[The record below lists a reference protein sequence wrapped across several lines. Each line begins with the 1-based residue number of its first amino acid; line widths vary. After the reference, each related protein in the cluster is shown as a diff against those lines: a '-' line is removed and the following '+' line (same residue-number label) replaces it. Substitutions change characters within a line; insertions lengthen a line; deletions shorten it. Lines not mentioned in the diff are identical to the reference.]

1 MKTKLFA
8 SIAAALVMSGSAV
21 AEQTLPLKAVNKAGE
36 VIDAV
41 IEAYGGADKIA
52 NLNTIVRKNQ
62 FTTWATNQSL
72 RPGPPWDEGGNENWV
87 AINFADQQLRNY
99 NMGSGGGFDFEG
111 GQLINGDESF
121 NFDYRAGTMTEI
133 GSPDFNTTAGPS
145 VRVTAP
151 LLIKELQNR
160 RHTSHWLG
168 EVDFEGRKHDVV
180 TLVMEVG
187 PALSLYFDQETHLLT
202 RSERVLPP
210 FGQVDYRF
218 LDYVEIDGIPFS
230 RKLELFAN
238 DQPNLLIER
247 HETQVNPDFAPYL
260 EVPGGLDRIAAAPPA
275 PSDVD
280 LQEISDGVYL
290 VGASGTY
297 VMFVEMDDYV
307 VAVGGTAGVPQR
319 IAELRK
325 VVPEKPIKYGVM
337 THHHNDHV
345 MGVGPYENEGATVLT
360 VKQHEPVVRAAAAN
374 GEELIVEIIDGSHWI
389 KDGKRKLQLVDVGP
403 TPHTEHLVVVWL
415 PEEGIL
421 FEADHFPNPATGR
434 MPPAQPVTR
443 HLAKEIV
450 KRNMKVKHIVGAH
463 SPRVASWDDM
473 EEALKLKP
481 VNVRFA
487 TPKGQAE
494 GSDTGR

>member
-1 MKTKLFA
+1 MRTKLFA
-8 SIAAALVMSGSAV
+8 SIAAGLLMSGSTV
-21 AEQTLPLKAVNKAGE
+21 AEQTLPLQAVNKAGE
-36 VIDAV
+36 VIDAAL
-41 IEAYGGADKIA
+41 EAYGGADKIA
-52 NLNTIVRKNQ
+52 SLNTIVRKNR

-72 RPGPPWDEGGNENWV
+72 RPGPPWDEGGNDNWV
-87 AINFADQQLRNY
+87 AINFADEQLRNY
-99 NMGSGGGFDFEG
+99 NAGSGGGFDFEG
-111 GQLINGDESF
+111 GQLIDGDEGF
-121 NFDYRAGTMTEI
+121 AFDYRAGTMTELA
-133 GSPDFNTTAGPS
+133 SPDFNTTAGPS

-151 LLIKELQNR
+151 LLVKELQNR

-202 RSERVLPP
+202 RSERVLAP

-218 LDYVEIDGIPFS
+218 KDYVEIDGIPFS
-230 RKLELFAN
+230 RTLELFAN
-238 DQPNLLIER
+238 DQPNLLIDR
-247 HETQVNPDFAPYL
+247 LETLVNPDITPYL
-260 EVPGGLDRIAAAPPA
+260 EMPSGLERIAAATPP
-275 PSDVD
+275 PPEVTLD
-280 LQEISDGVYL
+280 EISDGIYL

-307 VAVGGTAGVPQR
+307 VSVGGTAGVPQR

-325 VVPEKPIKYGVM
+325 VVPEKPIRYGVM

-345 MGVGPYENEGATVLT
+345 MGVGPYESEGATVLT
-360 VKQHEPVVRAAAAN
+360 VKQHEAVIRAAASD
-374 GEELIVEIIDGSHWI
+374 GEELKVELVKGSRWI
-389 KDGKRKLQLVDVGP
+389 KSGKRKLQLVDVGP
-403 TPHTEHLVVVWL
+403 TPHSEHLVVAWL

-443 HLAKEIV
+443 HLAKEIK

-473 EEALKLKP
+473 EAALKLKP
-481 VNVRFA
+481 VNIQFA
-487 TPKGQAE
+487 TPKGQDD
-494 GSDTGR
+494 GRSTGR

>member
-1 MKTKLFA
+1 MKKRLLA
-8 SIAAALVMSGSAV
+8 SITAGLLMSCGAI
-21 AEQTLPLKAVNKAGE
+21 AEQTLPLHAVNKAGE
-36 VIDAV
+36 VIDAAL
-41 IEAYGGADKIA
+41 EAYGGSETIA
-52 NLNTIVRKNQ
+52 NLNTIVRKNR

-72 RPGPPWDEGGNENWV
+72 RPGPPWDEGGNDNWV
-87 AINFADQQLRNY
+87 AINFADEQLRNY
-99 NMGSGGGFDFEG
+99 NAGSGGGFDFEG
-111 GQLINGDESF
+111 GQLINGEESF
-121 NFDYRAGTMTEI
+121 AFDFRAGTMTELA
-133 GSPDFNTTAGPS
+133 SPDFNTTAGPS
-145 VRVTAP
+145 IRVTAP
-151 LLIKELQNR
+151 LLMKQLQSR
-160 RHTSHWLG
+160 RHTAHWLG

-202 RSERVLPP
+202 RSERVLAP

-218 LDYVEIDGIPFS
+218 LDYTKIDGIPFS
-230 RKLELFAN
+230 RKLELFVN

-247 HETQVNPDFAPYL
+247 FETQVNPDFAPYL
-260 EVPGGLDRIAAAPPA
+260 EVPENLERIAAATPP
-275 PSDVD
+275 PSDVS

-325 VVPEKPIKYGVM
+325 VVPEKPIRYGVM

-345 MGVGPYENEGATVLT
+345 VGVGPYETEGAIVLT
-360 VKQHEPVVRAAAAN
+360 VKQHEEVIRAAAAD
-374 GEELIVEIIDGSHWI
+374 GQELKVELVKDSHWI
-389 KDGKRKLQLVDVGP
+389 KNGKRKLQLVDVGP
-403 TPHTEHLVVVWL
+403 TPHSEHLVVAWL

-421 FEADHFPNPATGR
+421 FEADHFPNPITGR

-443 HLAKEIV
+443 HLAKEIK

-463 SPRVASWDDM
+463 SPRVASWEDM
-473 EEALKLKP
+473 EAALKLKP
-481 VNVRFA
+481 VNIRFA
-487 TPKGQAE
+487 EPQGQE
-494 GSDTGR
+494 SNRSTGR